1 MVLLQEAYKMEPLKA
16 HEADGKDRTVNI
28 NFTKTPPSTSYN
40 NEFIEALNNAIFYQG
55 DSNVLLLAP
64 EGKKTYIQFAHNKQD

>member
-1 MVLLQEAYKMEPLKA
+1 MLKQCSCNT
-16 HEADGKDRTVNI
+16 ESLSLSTGNI
-28 NFTKTPPSTSYN
+28 V
-40 NEFIEALNNAIFYQG
+40 FIEALNNEIFYQG

>member
-1 MVLLQEAYKMEPLKA
+1 MQY
-16 HEADGKDRTVNI
+16 
-28 NFTKTPPSTSYN
+28 
-40 NEFIEALNNAIFYQG
+40 FIKVTAMFYQG